1 MQKLFK
7 ILKDLEKSRNNP
19 LETKKVL
26 ASLEKEVERMKNE
39 TAINCVSLDAE
50 QGVADAQY
58 NLGAMYRYGR
68 GVPQNYKTALK
79 WYTLAAEQGNAD
91 AQYNLGQMYRKGQ
104 GHLFNTG
111 NNKTALKWYTLAAE
125 QGHTWAQ
132 REVEKLLYD
141 FP

>member
-68 GVPQNYKTALK
+68 GVSQNY
-79 WYTLAAEQGNAD
+79 E
-91 AQYNLGQMYRKGQ
+91 
-104 GHLFNTG
+104 
-111 NNKTALKWYTLAAE
+111 TALKWYTLAAE